1 MYWDLQ
7 TPRRGG
13 RCRRSGRNGNLSV
26 INFNLL
32 ILKTRVI
39 LSCPEN
45 SMGLQPMDHIIALVQ
60 WKGEE
65 KEKRE

>member
-1 MYWDLQ
+1 MQKIRWD
-7 TPRRGG
+7 RGFF
-13 RCRRSGRNGNLSV
+13 V
-26 INFNLL
+26 INFNPLV
-32 ILKTRVI
+32 LKTRVI

-45 SMGLQPMDHIIALVQ
+45 SMGLQPLDHIIALVQ

>member
-1 MYWDLQ
+1 MQKIRWD
-7 TPRRGG
+7 RGFFF
-13 RCRRSGRNGNLSV
+13 V
-26 INFNLL
+26 INFNPLV
-32 ILKTRVI
+32 LKTRVI

-45 SMGLQPMDHIIALVQ
+45 SMGLQPLDHIIALVQ

>member
-1 MYWDLQ
+1 MI
-7 TPRRGG
+7 
-13 RCRRSGRNGNLSV
+13 LSEPTMW
-26 INFNLL
+26 NFNHL

-60 WKGEE
+60 WRGEE